1 MGVSRR
7 QSVHSLHSY
16 VSMNWRVLLLLAVVA
31 VVCTGENAPSSCTTG
46 QNTAKTDSAQA
57 VLDCG
62 TSKCSKVKGRSQQ
75 TCLCKHCA
83 AENKKAEA
91 ASCACGLSDENS
103 KAACQIYQ
111 RLNAKCSGASHVH
124 TSVGVMI
131 LFVIA
136 NFVAQWH

>member
-1 MGVSRR
+1 MIGRA
-7 QSVHSLHSY
+7 
-16 VSMNWRVLLLLAVVA
+16 LLLLAILVVVSTDA
-31 VVCTGENAPSSCTTG
+31 SSCTTK

-91 ASCACGLSDENS
+91 ASCACGLNDENS

-136 NFVAQWH
+136 